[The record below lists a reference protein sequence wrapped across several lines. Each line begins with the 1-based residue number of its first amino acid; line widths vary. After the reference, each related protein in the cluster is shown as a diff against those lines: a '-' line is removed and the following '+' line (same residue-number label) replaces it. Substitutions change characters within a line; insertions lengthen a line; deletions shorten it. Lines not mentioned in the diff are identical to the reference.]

1 MSSLTT
7 FVMQEKPPTPK
18 NPDVIFTD
26 VPTSVIYVAQY
37 GGVMT
42 DDKVIAA
49 RTTELL
55 ETLKAD
61 GQTFDETLVFTAEYD
76 PPYRLQHRHNE
87 IWVAAGST
95 NTVES
100 S

>member
-1 MSSLTT
+1 M
-7 FVMQEKPPTPK
+7 PR
-18 NPDVIFTD
+18 NPDVVFTD
-26 VPTSVIYVAQY
+26 VPAVIVCVAQY

-42 DDKVIAA
+42 DDKIIAA

-55 ETLKAD
+55 EHLKAD
-61 GQTFDETLVFTAEYD
+61 NQNFDEKLVFTAEYD

-87 IWVAAGST
+87 IWVAAAST
-95 NTVES
+95 VSIAS

>member
-1 MSSLTT
+1 ML
-7 FVMQEKPPTPK
+7 QKKPPTPK
-18 NPDVIFTD
+18 NPDVVFTD

-42 DDKVIAA
+42 DDKIIAA

-55 ETLKAD
+55 EDLKAD
-61 GQTFDETLVFTAEYD
+61 GQTIDESLVFTAEYD
-76 PPYRLQHRHNE
+76 PPFRLQHRHNE

-95 NTVES
+95 GTMES

>member
-1 MSSLTT
+1 
-7 FVMQEKPPTPK
+7 MQEKPPTPK
-18 NPDVIFTD
+18 NHDVIFTD
-26 VPTSVIYVAQY
+26 VPTSVVYVAQY
-37 GGVMT
+37 SGVMT

-61 GQTFDETLVFTAEYD
+61 GQAFDETLVFTAEYD

-87 IWVAAGST
+87 IWVAAGAT